1 MCCKEL
7 RLEKPALADFGEKRF
22 ASGVANIVTVMKDGA
37 PRVHPVTPIIG
48 DDRLFLFM
56 EPASPKGHDLKGGS
70 LRPSLLDG

>member
-37 PRVHPVTPIIG
+37 PRVHPVTQIIG
-48 DDRLFLFM
+48 DDR
-56 EPASPKGHDLKGGS
+56 
-70 LRPSLLDG
+70 